1 MLTLT
6 SQLAH
11 RSAVRARPVSSV
23 RICGLCVRRRFCG
36 VWVWAVAVPLL
47 YASSSVDRVVLLLN
61 RDKSSLSDSSVE
73 IFVPRSCRSGA
84 YTVQISSVA
93 RVSLAFGY
101 AAGRAQGLNS

>member
-23 RICGLCVRRRFCG
+23 RICASG
-36 VWVWAVAVPLL
+36 VGSVGVAVPLL